1 MDPPVAV
8 GAGTSEA
15 KESVFSSPATFECQ
29 GEEHRRRRP
38 HPTDLGPCGKEFRCQ
53 VQVWRGVWVILP
65 GVLAGDGVL
74 HFAVPIFCGPGDGL
88 QQAVEQE

>member
-1 MDPPVAV
+1 MKSIGGGGP
-8 GAGTSEA
+8 T
-15 KESVFSSPATFECQ
+15 
-29 GEEHRRRRP
+29 
-38 HPTDLGPCGKEFRCQ
+38 PTDLGPCGKEFRCQ

-88 QQAVEQE
+88 QEAVEQE